1 MLLGVHCSVS
11 GGLEKAFDEAGKLGI
26 DTFQIFTRNQR
37 QWKAK
42 PISDAESR
50 TFKSAFKSSKVKIAF
65 SHASYLINL
74 ASNKD
79 DLLQKS
85 IDAMIA
91 ELERCDA
98 LGLSYVVAHP
108 GTAKDLEE
116 KVALDRV
123 AKSIQHIIEATPD
136 NNVKIL
142 IENTAGQGTTLGYD
156 FQHLGKIMDLVK
168 SDRLAAC
175 FDTCHAFAAGYD
187 ISNKAV
193 FEKTF
198 NEWDKTIGLSN
209 LKAIHL
215 NDSKTLLGSRVDR
228 HAHIGQGNIGT
239 EAFKLIIKTFQD
251 VPKVLETPKE
261 ENMDEENLK
270 VLRYHA

>member
-11 GGLEKAFDEAGKLGI
+11 GGLEKAFDEAGKLDI

-42 PISDAESR
+42 PISDDESR
-50 TFKSAFKSSKVKIAF
+50 TFKRAFKSSKVKIAF

-98 LGLSYVVAHP
+98 LGLSYVVVHP
-108 GTAKDLEE
+108 GAAKDLEE
-116 KVALDRV
+116 KVALDNV
-123 AKSIQHIIEATPD
+123 AKSIQHIIKATPD
-136 NNVKIL
+136 NKVKIL
-142 IENTAGQGTTLGYD
+142 IENTAGQGTALGYD
-156 FQHLGKIMDLVK
+156 FKHLGKIIELVK
-168 SDRLAAC
+168 SERLAAC

-187 ISNKAV
+187 ISNKAI

-198 NEWDKTIGLSN
+198 NEWDKSVGLSK
-209 LKAIHL
+209 LKVIHL
-215 NDSKTLLGSRVDR
+215 NDSKTSLGSRVDR

-239 EAFKLIIKTFQD
+239 EAFKLIIKNFND

-261 ENMDEENLK
+261 DNMDEENLK
-270 VLRYHA
+270 ILKALA

>member
-11 GGLEKAFDEAGKLGI
+11 GGLEKAFDEAGKLDI

-42 PISDAESR
+42 PISDDESR

-98 LGLSYVVAHP
+98 LGLSYVVVHP
-108 GTAKDLEE
+108 GAAKDLEE
-116 KVALDRV
+116 KVALDNV
-123 AKSIQHIIEATPD
+123 AKSIQHIIKATPD
-136 NNVKIL
+136 NKVKIL
-142 IENTAGQGTTLGYD
+142 IENTAGQGTALGYD
-156 FQHLGKIMDLVK
+156 FKHLGKIIELVK
-168 SDRLAAC
+168 SERLAAC

-187 ISNKAV
+187 ISNKAI

-198 NEWDKTIGLSN
+198 NEWDKSVGLSK
-209 LKAIHL
+209 LKVIHL
-215 NDSKTLLGSRVDR
+215 NDSKTSLGSRVDR

-239 EAFKLIIKTFQD
+239 EAFKLIIKNFND

-261 ENMDEENLK
+261 DNMDEENLK
-270 VLRYHA
+270 ILKALA